1 MNKFITNFLLP
12 DIRARYENNNISHH
26 ATAKKKKKKS
36 YNDYTAKCSK
46 YLCSN
51 ASNF

>member
-26 ATAKKKKKKS
+26 ATAKKKKKK
-36 YNDYTAKCSK
+36 KLQRLHSK
-46 YLCSN
+46 MQ
-51 ASNF
+51 